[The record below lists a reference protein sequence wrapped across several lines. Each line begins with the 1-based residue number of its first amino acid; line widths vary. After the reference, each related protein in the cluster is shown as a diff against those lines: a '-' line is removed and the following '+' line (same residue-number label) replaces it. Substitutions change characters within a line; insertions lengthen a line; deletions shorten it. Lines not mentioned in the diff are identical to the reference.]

1 MPDLILKKMIL
12 KNYMGAR
19 DVSVDFFGKTEIRGK
34 NRCGKSTLLNAYFDV
49 MTGRLANGSAP
60 NNICPVDSNGAEIPV
75 DEIGRTLV
83 LSVDG
88 VEHEISKITKRKYR
102 KGVLIGTETKYMLD
116 GDSVKSAEV
125 TEFLSKNGPADTV
138 AMCSNASVFLSALR
152 KSTADARKAMES
164 LSGFDLET
172 FCSENGAYREAYE
185 MTAGKKVEDVLK
197 GLKKRL
203 AAENAEL
210 DRLNIELDYE
220 RRRLDASD
228 KADMEKLQSEK
239 SALSDQID
247 FLEQSRGSVDECVA
261 KHKSMME
268 KIDKIKERMSAIKNE
283 QVKMQR
289 DAAEK
294 TREYLDRAKKQIDD
308 DEEKIR
314 GQEDNIRRA
323 DVEFFLKKKELEG
336 LRETY
341 EREQGSVFDNSDTCP
356 ACGRRYEQE
365 MLEAARNKF
374 EKEKEE
380 RLGNLREK
388 INSVEEYI
396 SGYEKKRDSEM
407 DWIEKSLGLIS
418 AIKVA
423 YEAALRTRESILSGM
438 EFEKTSEYIQLEVE
452 LKKAED
458 EAAEI
463 SDAVA
468 QYPKYIKRITDLKSA
483 LAAKEAEIK
492 AIIRDVESA
501 EKRIEDLKKA
511 VKDQAQKAADVERKM
526 AMLQDFSIAKNAA
539 LEEMVNSKFE
549 FIKIRMSEETLSGD
563 IKETLRVLVNGV
575 DYFNGLNHGDR
586 ILAEIFLLKGLQDMN
601 GIKLPIWID
610 DTESLDEKRIP
621 AIGRQMILIRRTDD
635 ERLSV
640 HEVEE

>member
-1 MPDLILKKMIL
+1 MYGGIELPKLILKKMIL

-34 NRCGKSTLLNAYFDV
+34 NRCGKSALLNAYFDV

-60 NNICPVDSNGAEIPV
+60 NSICPVDSDGNEIPV

-83 LSVDG
+83 LSIDG

-102 KGVLIGTETKYMLD
+102 KGVLIGTETKYVLD

-125 TEFLSKNGPADTV
+125 TEFLSKIAPAETV

-164 LSGFDLET
+164 LSGFDLEV
-172 FCSENGAYREAYE
+172 FCNGNGEYKEAYE

-197 GLKKRL
+197 SLKKRL
-203 AAENAEL
+203 SAENAEL

-247 FLEQSRGSVDECVA
+247 FWEQSRENVDECVA
-261 KHKSMME
+261 KHKSMTE
-268 KIDKIKERMSAIKNE
+268 KIDNIKEQMSAIRKE
-283 QVKMQR
+283 Q
-289 DAAEK
+289 AEK
-294 TREYLDRAKKQIDD
+294 MLKPLDRAKKQIDD
-308 DEEKIR
+308 FEEKIR
-314 GQEDNIRRA
+314 CHEENIRRV

-341 EREQGSVFDNSDTCP
+341 ERDQGSVFDNSDTCP
-356 ACGRRYEQE
+356 TCGRKYEQE
-365 MLEAARNKF
+365 TLEAARKKF

-380 RLGNLREK
+380 RLGNLKEK
-388 INSVEEYI
+388 INSAEEYLN
-396 SGYEKKRDSEM
+396 GYKMKMDSEM
-407 DWIEKSLGLIS
+407 ACIEKNRE
-418 AIKVA
+418 AIPAAKDA
-423 YEAALRTRESILSGM
+423 YESALRARESILSGM
-438 EFEKTSEYIQLEVE
+438 EFEKTPEYIRFEAV
-452 LKKAED
+452 LKKAQD

-468 QYPKYIKRITDLKSA
+468 HYPKYIKRITDLKSA
-483 LAAKEAEIK
+483 LAEKEAEIK
-492 AIIRDVESA
+492 AIIRDAESA
-501 EKRIEDLKKA
+501 EKRIEELKMA
-511 VKDQAQKAADVERKM
+511 VKDQAQRAADVERKM
-526 AMLQDFSIAKNAA
+526 AMLQDFSMAKNAA
-539 LEEMVNSKFE
+539 LEEMVNRKFE

-563 IKETLRVLVNGV
+563 VKETLRVLVNGV

-610 DTESLDEKRIP
+610 DTESLDENRIP
-621 AIGRQMILIRRTDD
+621 DVSRQLIVIRRTDD
-635 ERLSV
+635 ETLKV
-640 HEVEE
+640 CNGEE

>member
-1 MPDLILKKMIL
+1 MYGGIELPDLILKKMIL

-19 DVSVDFFGKTEIRGK
+19 DVSVDFFGKTEISGK

-60 NNICPVDSNGAEIPV
+60 SNICPVDSNGVEIPV
-75 DEIGRTLV
+75 DEIRRTLV
-83 LSVDG
+83 LSIDG

-102 KGVLIGTETKYMLD
+102 KSVLIGTETKYMLD

-125 TEFLSKNGPADTV
+125 EDFLSKIAPADTV

-152 KSTADARKAMES
+152 KSTADARKAMEN
-164 LSGFDLET
+164 LSGFGLEA
-172 FCSENGAYREAYE
+172 FCNGNGEYREAYE

-197 GLKKRL
+197 SLKKRL
-203 AAENAEL
+203 SAENAEL
-210 DRLNIELDYE
+210 DRINIELDYE

-228 KADMEKLQSEK
+228 KVNMEKLQSEK

-247 FLEQSRGSVDECVA
+247 FLEQSRGSVDDCVA
-261 KHKSMME
+261 KHKSMTE
-268 KIDKIKERMSAIKNE
+268 KIDRLKEQMSAIRKE
-283 QVKMQR
+283 Q
-289 DAAEK
+289 AEK
-294 TREYLDRAKKQIDD
+294 MLKSLSRIKKQIDNY
-308 DEEKIR
+308 EEKIR
-314 GQEDNIRRA
+314 GQEENIRRA

-356 ACGRRYEQE
+356 ICGRKYEQE
-365 MLEAARNKF
+365 TLEEARDKF

-380 RLGNLREK
+380 RLGNLKEK
-388 INSVEEYI
+388 INSAEEYLN
-396 SGYEKKRDSEM
+396 GYETKRDSEM
-407 DWIEKSLGLIS
+407 AWIEKNRGVIS
-418 AIKVA
+418 STKVK
-423 YEAALRTRESILSGM
+423 YESALRARELILSGM
-438 EFEKTSEYIQLEVE
+438 EFEKTPEYIRLEAV

-483 LAAKEAEIK
+483 LASKEAEIK
-492 AIIRDVESA
+492 AIIRDAESV
-501 EKRIEDLKKA
+501 EKRIEELKTD
-511 VKDQAQKAADVERKM
+511 VKNQAQKAVDVERKM
-526 AMLQDFSIAKNAA
+526 AMLQDFSMAKNAA

-563 IKETLRVLVNGV
+563 VKETLRVLVNGV

-601 GIKLPIWID
+601 GIKLSIWID
-610 DTESLDEKRIP
+610 DTESLDESRIP
-621 AIGRQMILIRRTDD
+621 DIGRQMILIRRTDD

-640 HEVEE
+640 HEVED

>member
-1 MPDLILKKMIL
+1 MYGGIELPELILKKMIL

-19 DVSVDFFGKTEIRGK
+19 DVSVDFFGKTEISGK

-60 NNICPVDSNGAEIPV
+60 NNICPVDSNGVEIPV
-75 DEIGRTLV
+75 DEIVRTLV
-83 LSVDG
+83 LYIDG
-88 VEHEISKITKRKYR
+88 MEHEISKITKRKYR
-102 KGVLIGTETKYMLD
+102 KGVLIGTETKYILD

-125 TEFLSKNGPADTV
+125 TEFLSRISPADTV

-164 LSGFDLET
+164 LSGFNLET
-172 FCSENGAYREAYE
+172 FCSGNMEYREAYE

-197 GLKKRL
+197 SLKKRL
-203 AAENAEL
+203 SAENVEL

-261 KHKSMME
+261 KHKYMME
-268 KIDKIKERMSAIKNE
+268 KTEKIKEQMSAIRKE
-283 QVKMQR
+283 Q
-289 DAAEK
+289 AEK
-294 TREYLDRAKKQIDD
+294 MLGTLSRLKKQIDD
-308 DEEKIR
+308 CEEKIR
-314 GQEDNIRRA
+314 CHEENIRRA

-336 LRETY
+336 FRETY

-356 ACGRRYEQE
+356 TCGRKYEQE
-365 MLEAARNKF
+365 TLEAARDKF

-380 RLGNLREK
+380 RLGNLKEK
-388 INSVEEYI
+388 IDSAEEYMN
-396 SGYEKKRDSEM
+396 GCEEKRDSE
-407 DWIEKSLGLIS
+407 IAQTEKNRGVIS
-418 AIKVA
+418 SPKAA
-423 YEAALRTRESILSGM
+423 YEAALRARESILSGI
-438 EFEKTSEYIQLEVE
+438 EFEKTPEYIQLEVD
-452 LKKAED
+452 LKKTED
-458 EAAEI
+458 ETAEI
-463 SDAVA
+463 SDAVV

-483 LAAKEAEIK
+483 LAAKESEIK
-492 AIIRDVESA
+492 TIIRDAENA
-501 EKRIEDLKKA
+501 EKRIEELKTS

-526 AMLQDFSIAKNAA
+526 AMLQDFSMAKNAA

-549 FIKIRMSEETLSGD
+549 FIKIRMSEEILSGD
-563 IKETLRVLVNGV
+563 LKETLRINVNGV

-610 DTESLDEKRIP
+610 DTESLDESRIP
-621 AIGRQMILIRRTDD
+621 DIGRQMIMIRRTDD
-635 ERLSV
+635 EKLSV
-640 HEVEE
+640 CKAED